1 MRADCLPH
9 VSVAI
14 QINGNT
20 LQEYPADSEDA
31 MVALSYVEIV
41 AGAEFSV
48 VLVMEPKYTY
58 RYEDLRYDVLLD
70 GYGVASHIAHPA
82 RAKRSLTKTVDSVH
96 EYADGFRSCR
106 NFTFAQ
112 HRSSMLL

>member
-14 QINGNT
+14 QVNGNT

-31 MVALSYVEIV
+31 MVAQSYVEIV
-41 AGAEFSV
+41 AGAEFSI
-48 VLVMEPKYTY
+48 VLVMEPKYAY
-58 RYEDLRYDVLLD
+58 RHEDLRYDVFLD
-70 GYGVASHIAHPA
+70 GYRVASHIAHPA
-82 RAKRSLTKTVDSVH
+82 REKGSLTKTVDRVH
-96 EYADGFRSCR
+96 ECADGFKSCR

-112 HRSSMLL
+112 HRSIMLL